1 MCLSHTGNYI
11 IGRVYM
17 IGIHSIFFISAFS
30 PAEGRATYKRAEVLS
45 SEYLKISLAMA
56 FFLVD
61 VEFRKKAK
69 HLLTTKEVLFCIF
82 FCVFALVP
90 WMDIAV
96 FAGHRLFGRNGTFLP
111 DGFWDDDKT
120 TMFSD
125 FFDTTSTSDDTP
137 TMEGTSCSPKFPK
150 LCVPKT

>member
-1 MCLSHTGNYI
+1 MSLSHIGTLIIHSSDLSFIFHFIILI
-11 IGRVYM
+11 IGGLNVGPPTNSCSDWREQVKT
-17 IGIHSIFFISAFS
+17 FL
-30 PAEGRATYKRAEVLS
+30 V
-45 SEYLKISLAMA
+45 MA

>member
-1 MCLSHTGNYI
+1 
-11 IGRVYM
+11 
-17 IGIHSIFFISAFS
+17 
-30 PAEGRATYKRAEVLS
+30 
-45 SEYLKISLAMA
+45 MA

>member
-1 MCLSHTGNYI
+1 
-11 IGRVYM
+11 
-17 IGIHSIFFISAFS
+17 
-30 PAEGRATYKRAEVLS
+30 
-45 SEYLKISLAMA
+45 MA

-69 HLLTTKEVLFCIF
+69 NLLTTKEVLFCIF

-111 DGFWDDDKT
+111 DGFWDDDFGT
-120 TMFSD
+120 LLDYTLGS
-125 FFDTTSTSDDTP
+125 SDDTTP
-137 TMEGTSCSPKFPK
+137 TMEDSCSPKFPK
-150 LCVPKT
+150 LCVTKP